1 MTADTLALLKANLE
15 GMRKSVEWLRRS
27 QEKCTRIGIKDGYT
41 EEEFDAFENLASR
54 FARTIDII
62 TSRVLRSIDAMEL
75 EDGGA
80 LIDVINRAEKRGLV
94 SSAQR
99 IRDLKQ
105 LRNDIVHEYETDDL
119 KDLFGQA
126 LEGAPELFAM
136 AERIVRYCG
145 RFG

>member
-1 MTADTLALLKANLE
+1 MTADVLALLKANLE
-15 GMRKSVEWLRRS
+15 GMRRSVDWLRRS
-27 QEKCTRIGIKDGYT
+27 QERCAKIGIKGAYT
-41 EEEFDAFENLASR
+41 AEEFDAFENLASR

-62 TSRVLRSIDAMEL
+62 TSKVLRSIDAVEL
-75 EDGGA
+75 EDGGT

-94 SSAQR
+94 ASAER

-119 KDLFGQA
+119 QKLFGQV
-126 LEGAPELFAM
+126 LEGAPELFEA
-136 AERIVRYCG
+136 AEMILHYCE